1 MHLEADDIIAA
12 ARIMRPRSNSRHLSG
27 CMKEI
32 GSDPNADL
40 APFVQRMSEEHP
52 RLTVR
57 YLQEFTS
64 LGSAGGI
71 YHFRDRILAVMNG
84 DVCVQFPLQEFVAA
98 GIIEAALDSCS
109 FPARRVISSSR
120 TTAGRQ

>member
-1 MHLEADDIIAA
+1 MYATFQVLI
-12 ARIMRPRSNSRHLSG
+12 L
-27 CMKEI
+27 
-32 GSDPNADL
+32 GSYPNADL

-57 YLQEFTS
+57 YLQEYTS
-64 LGSAGGI
+64 LGSAGSI

-98 GIIEAALDSCS
+98 GIIEAALDGCN
-109 FPARRVISSSR
+109 SSSR

>member
-57 YLQEFTS
+57 YLQEYTS
-64 LGSAGGI
+64 LGSAGSI

-98 GIIEAALDSCS
+98 GIIEAALDGCN
-109 FPARRVISSSR
+109 SSSR

>member
-1 MHLEADDIIAA
+1 
-12 ARIMRPRSNSRHLSG
+12 
-27 CMKEI
+27 MKEI
-32 GSDPNADL
+32 GSDPYADL

-57 YLQEFTS
+57 YLQEYTS
-64 LGSAGGI
+64 LGSAGSI

-84 DVCVQFPLQEFVAA
+84 DVCVQFPLPRFVTA
-98 GIIEAALDSCS
+98 GIIEAALDGCN
-109 FPARRVISSSR
+109 SSSR

>member
-27 CMKEI
+27 CMKGI
-32 GSDPNADL
+32 LGSDL
-40 APFVQRMSEEHP
+40 APFVLRMSEEHP

-98 GIIEAALDSCS
+98 GIIEAALDGCN
-109 FPARRVISSSR
+109 SSSR